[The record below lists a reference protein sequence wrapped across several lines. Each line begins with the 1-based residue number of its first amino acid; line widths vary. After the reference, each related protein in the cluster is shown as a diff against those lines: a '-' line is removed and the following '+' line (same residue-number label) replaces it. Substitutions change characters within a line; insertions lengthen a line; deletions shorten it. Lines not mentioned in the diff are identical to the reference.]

1 MKLLFFVFLG
11 GGIGA
16 VLRYLIGTFFQLFY
30 TGNFPYSTLTAN
42 IIGCLLVGVFA
53 FIFDDYRWIN
63 QYSRLFFIVGVCGG
77 LSTFSTFSFET
88 LNLFKSGNFY
98 LAILN
103 VFISILGCLIV
114 LFLFYKRFKT

>member
-1 MKLLFFVFLG
+1 MKSLFFVFLG

-53 FIFDDYRWIN
+53 FIFEDFRWIN

-77 LSTFSTFSFET
+77 LSTFSTFSLET

>member
-1 MKLLFFVFLG
+1 MKSLFFVFLG

-16 VLRYLIGTFFQLFY
+16 VVRYLIGTFFQLFY

-53 FIFDDYRWIN
+53 FIFEDFRWIN
-63 QYSRLFFIVGVCGG
+63 QYSRLFFVVGVCGG
-77 LSTFSTFSFET
+77 LSTFSTFSLET

>member
-1 MKLLFFVFLG
+1 MKSLFFVFLG

-16 VLRYLIGTFFQLFY
+16 VVRYLIGTFFQLFY
-30 TGNFPYSTLTAN
+30 SGNFPYSTLTAN
-42 IIGCLLVGVFA
+42 IIACLLVGVFA
-53 FIFDDYRWIN
+53 FIFEDFRWIN
-63 QYSRLFFIVGVCGG
+63 QYSRLFLIVGVCGG
-77 LSTFSTFSFET
+77 LSTFSTFSLET

-114 LFLFYKRFKT
+114 LFLFYKRFKM

>member
-1 MKLLFFVFLG
+1 MKSLFFVFLG

-42 IIGCLLVGVFA
+42 IIGCLLVGTFA
-53 FIFDDYRWIN
+53 FIFEDFRWIN
-63 QYSRLFFIVGVCGG
+63 QYSRLFFVVGVCGG
-77 LSTFSTFSFET
+77 LSTFSTFSLET

-114 LFLFYKRFKT
+114 LFLFYKRFKM

>member
-1 MKLLFFVFLG
+1 MKSLFFVFLG

-53 FIFDDYRWIN
+53 FIFEDFRWIN
-63 QYSRLFFIVGVCGG
+63 QYSRLFFVVGVCGG
-77 LSTFSTFSFET
+77 LSTFSTFSLET

>member
-1 MKLLFFVFLG
+1 MKSLFFVFLG

-53 FIFDDYRWIN
+53 FIFEDFRWIN
-63 QYSRLFFIVGVCGG
+63 HYSRLFFVVGVCGG
-77 LSTFSTFSFET
+77 LSTFSTFSLET